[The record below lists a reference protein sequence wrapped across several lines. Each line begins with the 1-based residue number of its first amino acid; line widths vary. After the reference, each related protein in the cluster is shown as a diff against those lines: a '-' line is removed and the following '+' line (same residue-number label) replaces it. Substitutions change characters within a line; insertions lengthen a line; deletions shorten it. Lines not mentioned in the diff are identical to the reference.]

1 MRAYEQCHP
10 CIRGAME
17 MIFNT
22 YNLWWNMKN
31 EEWKISKKTK
41 LKYINKK
48 SKTMNFYEFSKRKQ
62 KMQKQ
67 NITSKYEKQGN
78 HPS

>member
-1 MRAYEQCHP
+1 MSNVIHALEVQWKWYSTSTIYDE
-10 CIRGAME
+10 I
-17 MIFNT
+17 
-22 YNLWWNMKN
+22 WKMKN
-31 EEWKISKKTK
+31 EKSPKKQNWN
-41 LKYINKK
+41 INKK

>member
-1 MRAYEQCHP
+1 
-10 CIRGAME
+10 
-17 MIFNT
+17 
-22 YNLWWNMKN
+22 MKN
-31 EEWKISKKTK
+31 EELKISNKTK

-48 SKTMNFYEFSKRKQ
+48 SETMNFYEFSKRKQ